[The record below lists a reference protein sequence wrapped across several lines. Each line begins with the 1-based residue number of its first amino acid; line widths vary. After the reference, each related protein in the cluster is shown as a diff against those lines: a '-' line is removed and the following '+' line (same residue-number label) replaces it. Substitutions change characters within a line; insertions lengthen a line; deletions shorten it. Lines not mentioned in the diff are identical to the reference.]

1 MAVILRMARHGTKKR
16 PFYHIVAADS
26 RCKRDGRFLEQ
37 LGVYN
42 PLVAADT
49 QLKLDTEKAKKWLDA
64 GAQTSPVVKQLLKRA
79 GVQ

>member
-26 RCKRDGRFLEQ
+26 RDKRDGRFLEQ
-37 LGVYN
+37 LGSYN
-42 PLVAADT
+42 PLAENQLTVDAD
-49 QLKLDTEKAKKWLDA
+49 KAKKWLA
-64 GAQTSPVVKQLLKRA
+64 NGAQTSPVVKQLLRRA

>member
-26 RCKRDGRFLEQ
+26 RHKRDGRFLEQ

-42 PLVAADT
+42 PLAET
-49 QLKLDTEKAKKWLDA
+49 QLKLDMVKAQKWLDA

-79 GVQ
+79 GAEAQ

>member
-26 RCKRDGRFLEQ
+26 RHKRDGRFLEQ
-37 LGVYN
+37 LGSYD
-42 PLVAADT
+42 PLAAT
-49 QLKLDTEKAKKWLDA
+49 QLKVDADKAKKWLAA

>member
-26 RCKRDGRFLEQ
+26 RHKRDGRFLEQ
-37 LGVYN
+37 LGSYD
-42 PLVAADT
+42 PLAAT
-49 QLKLDTEKAKKWLDA
+49 QLKVDAEKAKKWLAA

>member
-26 RCKRDGRFLEQ
+26 RDKRDGRFLEQ

-42 PLVAADT
+42 PLGET
-49 QLKLDTEKAKKWLDA
+49 QLNLDTEKAQKWLNN
-64 GAQTSPVVKQLLKRA
+64 GAQTSPTVKQLLKRA
-79 GVQ
+79 GVK